1 MARRTPIQ
9 LAFLAVGLV
18 AWAYGQRADD
28 QRLVWVGIA
37 FLVVA
42 TLLRFTKRRETDGS

>member
-9 LAFLAVGLV
+9 LAFLAVGFA
-18 AWAYGQRADD
+18 AWAYGQRTSD

-37 FLVVA
+37 FFAVA
-42 TLLRFTKRRETDGS
+42 VILRFFKRRESSTH